1 MKIEF
6 FLFARVPEMTEIAFI
21 PAAQGKVAGQF
32 PGIFIFTG
40 AARMMRPVFNIAARA
55 IEYIGTLEQVNQLL
69 KFKA

>member
-1 MKIEF
+1 
-6 FLFARVPEMTEIAFI
+6 MTEIAFI

-55 IEYIGTLEQVNQLL
+55 IEYIGTLEQVSHQILQLL
-69 KFKA
+69 SLKPR